1 MSSTNI
7 NIHNRNQWP
16 RLLMAVP
23 AAQVHRV
30 VAALA
35 TTLTIEDMQLPQSGL
50 GLLKLRDSAL
60 GDTYFPGETP
70 LARARVRVV
79 GNKGAGVEGAALILD
94 DRAALARAI
103 AILDAVLSAK
113 LEGHQTVAPLLR
125 AGALRIARQE
135 AERGAMLAA
144 TRVNFSLVG
153 NEEDD
158 DD

>member
-1 MSSTNI
+1 MTQI
-7 NIHNRNQWP
+7 DIHDRQQWP

-23 AAQVHRV
+23 ATQVHQV

-35 TTLTIEDMQLPQSGL
+35 DRLTIEDLQLPQSGL
-50 GLLKLRDSAL
+50 ALLRLRDGAL

-70 LARARVRVV
+70 LARARVRVTS
-79 GNKGAGVEGAALILD
+79 GTGASAEGAALILD

-103 AILDAVLSAK
+103 AIVDAVLAEK
-113 LEGHQTVAPLLR
+113 LDGHQTVEPLLH
-125 AGALRIARQE
+125 AGALVIAQQS
-135 AERGAMLAA
+135 AGRGAMLAA